1 MRLFLYYAAHSLLN
15 TLKKLLKTWVAVI
28 LVITL
33 AGSIVGGIIGMVAGK
48 LIDKAEET
56 HIEEEEEEH
65 HGLAEF
71 MEKYGLQPENVVDIA
86 ISAVFLFIFATNV
99 INSKNSGK
107 IFQPGDVTM
116 LFASPL
122 KPQSVMLFRLT
133 CSLGSSLFVSL
144 FALFQIPN
152 LVYNAGFSV
161 WGAFSIIVVYTLI
174 LVIST
179 LIQVVFYTITSRM
192 KNGIAN
198 INKFVIGL
206 YGAIALGFVAYL
218 SINKVGIVQGM
229 FGYFANPAT
238 HWIPVWGWLRGISY
252 YAVTGDTAMSLIY
265 LGLFVV
271 ACIFTIFFIWKVK
284 ADFYEDAMFAAERKA
299 EAIENAQRASKGA
312 TVTRE
317 KERKGSLEREGFH
330 YGSGANV
337 FFYKAVYN
345 RFRFAKFKIF
355 STTMIVY
362 MIAAAIA
369 AFLTTKYY
377 EGPEPYFIP
386 AVVLGVMAFYRTIG
400 DPIRE
405 DTSREF
411 FILIPEKGYAKIV
424 YSLLGCMAVNAI
436 DLIVPMII
444 AAVIL
449 GSNPLSV
456 LLWLLFILSISFFA
470 TTVGTFISLSIPVQS
485 AEQLKTILQMMF
497 LYFGL
502 TPSAIV
508 VLAGAYLH
516 QMLIA
521 IAIGTVINFATGFLF
536 SLLLPPF
543 LGRK

>member
-1 MRLFLYYAAHSLLN
+1 
-15 TLKKLLKTWVAVI
+15 
-28 LVITL
+28 
-33 AGSIVGGIIGMVAGK
+33 
-48 LIDKAEET
+48 
-56 HIEEEEEEH
+56 
-65 HGLAEF
+65 
-71 MEKYGLQPENVVDIA
+71 
-86 ISAVFLFIFATNV
+86 
-99 INSKNSGK
+99 
-107 IFQPGDVTM
+107 
-116 LFASPL
+116 
-122 KPQSVMLFRLT
+122 
-133 CSLGSSLFVSL
+133 
-144 FALFQIPN
+144 
-152 LVYNAGFSV
+152 
-161 WGAFSIIVVYTLI
+161 
-174 LVIST
+174 
-179 LIQVVFYTITSRM
+179 
-192 KNGIAN
+192 
-198 INKFVIGL
+198 
-206 YGAIALGFVAYL
+206 
-218 SINKVGIVQGM
+218 
-229 FGYFANPAT
+229 
-238 HWIPVWGWLRGISY
+238 
-252 YAVTGDTAMSLIY
+252 
-265 LGLFVV
+265 
-271 ACIFTIFFIWKVK
+271 
-284 ADFYEDAMFAAERKA
+284 
-299 EAIENAQRASKGA
+299 
-312 TVTRE
+312 
-317 KERKGSLEREGFH
+317 
-330 YGSGANV
+330 
-337 FFYKAVYN
+337 
-345 RFRFAKFKIF
+345 
-355 STTMIVY
+355 MIVY
-362 MIAAAIA
+362 TIAAAIA

-449 GSNPLSV
+449 GSNPLAV

-508 VLAGAYLH
+508 VLAGAFLH